1 MIEFLT
7 FLAVPVVLVH
17 VALDLFDR
25 HRHGIRIHDWVSVV
39 AYAVLALHFGLDI
52 VGVVTT

>member
-7 FLAVPVVLVH
+7 YLAVPVILLH
-17 VALDLFDR
+17 VVLDLFDR

-52 VGVVTT
+52 MEVVA